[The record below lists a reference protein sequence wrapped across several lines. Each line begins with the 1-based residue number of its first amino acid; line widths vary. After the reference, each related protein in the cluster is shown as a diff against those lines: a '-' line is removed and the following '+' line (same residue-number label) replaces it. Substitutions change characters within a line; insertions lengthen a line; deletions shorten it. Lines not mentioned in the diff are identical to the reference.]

1 MPRVGTGLPPGSLRI
16 AVRDGRIVGVR
27 ERAERERGKSMV
39 TMDVGDSE
47 LAELLGRAQAESR
60 QGAVRG
66 KRLWDS
72 RLGG

>member
-1 MPRVGTGLPPGSLRI
+1 MPRAGTGLPPGSLGI

-39 TMDVGDSE
+39 TMDIGDSE

-60 QGAVRG
+60 QGAGRG
-66 KRLWDS
+66 KRLWAS